1 MSAIREDQL
10 PNAAAFMNDFW
21 KNLVKPYYNAEETDA
36 WWNDM
41 IRRVGDM
48 GRKYCENDPRLRKI
62 LIGFALGLEEVRR
75 DERGRQTQ

>member
-10 PNAAAFMNDFW
+10 PNASAFFNDFW

-48 GRKYCENDPRLRKI
+48 GHKYCENDPRLRKI
-62 LIGFALGLEEVRR
+62 LIGFELGLEEVRR
-75 DERGRQTQ
+75 NERGR

>member
-10 PNAAAFMNDFW
+10 PNASAFFNDFW
-21 KNLVKPYYNAEETDA
+21 KNLVKPYYNEEETDA

-48 GRKYCENDPRLRKI
+48 GHKYCENDPRLRKI
-62 LIGFALGLEEVRR
+62 LIGFELGLEEVRR
-75 DERGRQTQ
+75 NERGR